1 MLNHKRIITATIISL
16 ALGMWLFAACAPNS
30 ASSREP
36 KAITA
41 SHTPNASLGATIRP
55 TKIPPAST
63 ATRVIQIT
71 PVSAAALSPAAKLNI
86 PKLQDRLTLILLAYR
101 ADDKT
106 GLAALSGDRNIDLD
120 ANTVRVILE
129 MDIDPEAHVAGA
141 PRVETVTLADG
152 RTVEIQ
158 REPPIAIRADL
169 AQAIAATG
177 AVYETAYQNQV
188 QVLAPFASLEALTK
202 IPGARFVR
210 LPYAAQP

>member
-1 MLNHKRIITATIISL
+1 
-16 ALGMWLFAACAPNS
+16 
-30 ASSREP
+30 
-36 KAITA
+36 
-41 SHTPNASLGATIRP
+41 
-55 TKIPPAST
+55 
-63 ATRVIQIT
+63 
-71 PVSAAALSPAAKLNI
+71 
-86 PKLQDRLTLILLAYR
+86 
-101 ADDKT
+101 
-106 GLAALSGDRNIDLD
+106 
-120 ANTVRVILE
+120 
-129 MDIDPEAHVAGA
+129 
-141 PRVETVTLADG
+141 DG

>member
-1 MLNHKRIITATIISL
+1 MRIAIISL
-16 ALGMWLFAACAPNS
+16 ALGMWTLAACAPNP
-30 ASSREP
+30 ASSLEP
-36 KAITA
+36 KTITA
-41 SHTPNASLGATIRP
+41 SRTPNASFGATIHP

-63 ATRVIQIT
+63 ATRVIQNT
-71 PVSAAALSPAAKLNI
+71 PVRAAALSPAAKLNI

-106 GLAALSGDRNIDLD
+106 GLAAFGGDRNIDLD
-120 ANTVRVILE
+120 ANAVRVILE

-141 PRVETVTLADG
+141 PQVETVTLSDG